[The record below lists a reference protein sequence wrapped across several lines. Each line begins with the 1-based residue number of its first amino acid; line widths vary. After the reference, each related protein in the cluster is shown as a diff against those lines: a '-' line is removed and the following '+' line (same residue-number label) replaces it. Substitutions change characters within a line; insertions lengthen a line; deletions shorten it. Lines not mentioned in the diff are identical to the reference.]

1 MARKS
6 TWHRLME
13 STEGPTVTVQIP
25 RMWAEE
31 LLRSLATALE
41 MDDGMGAGDE
51 MGGDMD
57 MGGEPHM
64 EPDADDMGGP
74 PDFDLDDM
82 FGGGDEA
89 GGEEKPEPPAG
100 DSDDDDDSE
109 SDDDDDDEEDDD
121 DDDEEEQDEAADYSK
136 SGGNPSG
143 LRTQTAFGE
152 MFRRGGKKLSESKR
166 RPAPRAKRR

>member
-1 MARKS
+1 MARRS
-6 TWHRLME
+6 TWQRLME

-41 MDDGMGAGDE
+41 MDDGMGMGDE
-51 MGGDMD
+51 MGGDID
-57 MGGEPHM
+57 MEPHM
-64 EPDADDMGGP
+64 EPDGDDVGGA

-82 FGGGDEA
+82 FGGGDEE

-100 DSDDDDDSE
+100 DSDDDDDS
-109 SDDDDDDEEDDD
+109 DDEPDEDEEED

-152 MFRRGGKKLSESKR
+152 MFRRPGRKPLSEGR
-166 RPAPRAKRR
+166 RPSPRRGRR